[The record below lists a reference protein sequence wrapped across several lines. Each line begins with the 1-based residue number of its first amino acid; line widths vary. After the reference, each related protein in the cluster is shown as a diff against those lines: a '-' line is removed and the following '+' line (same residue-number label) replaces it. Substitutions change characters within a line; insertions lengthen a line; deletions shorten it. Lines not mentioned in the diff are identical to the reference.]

1 MPIMPEDVIYSAP
14 FRWGYK
20 DMLVIVGSY
29 VLHLPSL
36 SIEEIDIIP
45 GPDIANPSTA
55 IQVGGRSRAKFS
67 MRVVAVDIME
77 YGEYYSDYLSNSVK
91 GLTVRDMGYFGRAM
105 ILGIGPPTDKEFWLE
120 FDIVF
125 LEIEGGEAEV
135 Q

>member
-1 MPIMPEDVIYSAP
+1 MPIIPEDLTYSTP
-14 FRWGYK
+14 FSWGYK

-55 IQVGGRSRAKFS
+55 IQVGGRSRSKVS
-67 MRVVAVDIME
+67 MRVVAADIME
-77 YGEYYSDYLSNSVK
+77 YGEYYADYLTNSVK
-91 GLTVRDMGYFGRAM
+91 DLILRDMGYFGKAM
-105 ILGIGPPTDKEFWLE
+105 ILGIGPTTDKEFWLE

-125 LEIEGGEAEV
+125 LEIDGREAEP

>member
-1 MPIMPEDVIYSAP
+1 MLTTPEDITYSTP

-45 GPDIANPSTA
+45 GPDVIRPSTA
-55 IQVGGRSRAKFS
+55 IQVGGRSRSKAA
-67 MRVVAVDIME
+67 MRVVAVDITE
-77 YGEYYSDYLSNSVK
+77 YGEYYSDYLTNSVK
-91 GLTVRDMGYFGRAM
+91 SLTLRDMGTFGRAM

-125 LEIEGGEAEV
+125 LEVDGEAEV